1 MIKMKKMF
9 LGLFCFVSITTL
21 SVSNVWA
28 EDSANEASVEKST
41 VTSLTQ
47 ETSATTINASTDS
60 TALTAESEELPS
72 LRQTLLNYVGMYGL
86 TETLINRLSDDELD
100 YAKKVSF
107 HFVNQDISG
116 TARMITKLYG
126 EKPIPEDSYSTDYS
140 TLTIDDLKNYLPQIR
155 LSLIYVYDLNSD
167 VVNNLSD
174 QTLVDLINQ
183 VKVDY
188 ANQNYPSDV
197 RGDYGLA
204 AMADKI
210 KVNDYTSIN
219 QSAESVSSDTTNT
232 ESTLQTTT
240 SSSKKATTSS
250 STEHKKGIF
259 PSTGEKKSVLFTIIG
274 IILLSLVS
282 IFIIKNK
289 KK

>member
-1 MIKMKKMF
+1 MKKMF

-210 KVNDYTSIN
+210 KANDYTSIN

-250 STEHKKGIF
+250 STEHKRGYF
-259 PSTGEKKSVLFTIIG
+259 PVLAKKNQFY
-274 IILLSLVS
+274 LLSLES
-282 IFIIKNK
+282 SYYL
-289 KK
+289 

>member
-1 MIKMKKMF
+1 MKKMF

-210 KVNDYTSIN
+210 KANDYTSIN

-259 PSTGEKKSVLFTIIG
+259 PSTGEKNQFY
-274 IILLSLVS
+274 LLSLES
-282 IFIIKNK
+282 SYYL
-289 KK
+289 

>member
-1 MIKMKKMF
+1 MKKMF

-188 ANQNYPSDV
+188 ANQTII
-197 RGDYGLA
+197 RQL
-204 AMADKI
+204 I
-210 KVNDYTSIN
+210 KVLKVFLRILLIQNLHYK
-219 QSAESVSSDTTNT
+219 QLRAVQRK
-232 ESTLQTTT
+232 LLHQVQ
-240 SSSKKATTSS
+240 
-250 STEHKKGIF
+250 
-259 PSTGEKKSVLFTIIG
+259 PSTKRGYFPVLAKKNQFHLP
-274 IILLSLVS
+274 SLES
-282 IFIIKNK
+282 SYYL
-289 KK
+289 

>member
-1 MIKMKKMF
+1 MKKMF

-204 AMADKI
+204 SMADKI
-210 KVNDYTSIN
+210 KANDYTSIN

-259 PSTGEKKSVLFTIIG
+259 PSTGEKKSVSFTIIG

>member
-1 MIKMKKMF
+1 M
-9 LGLFCFVSITTL
+9 
-21 SVSNVWA
+21 
-28 EDSANEASVEKST
+28 EKST

-204 AMADKI
+204 SMA
-210 KVNDYTSIN
+210 
-219 QSAESVSSDTTNT
+219 
-232 ESTLQTTT
+232 
-240 SSSKKATTSS
+240 
-250 STEHKKGIF
+250 
-259 PSTGEKKSVLFTIIG
+259 
-274 IILLSLVS
+274 
-282 IFIIKNK
+282 
-289 KK
+289 

>member
-1 MIKMKKMF
+1 MKKMF
-9 LGLFCFVSITTL
+9 LGLCCFVSITTL

-204 AMADKI
+204 SMADKI
-210 KVNDYTSIN
+210 KANDYTSIN
-219 QSAESVSSDTTNT
+219 QSAESVSSNTTNT

-240 SSSKKATTSS
+240 SSSKKATSSS

-259 PSTGEKKSVLFTIIG
+259 PSTGEKKSVSFTIIG

>member
-1 MIKMKKMF
+1 MKKMF

-107 HFVNQDISG
+107 HFVNQDVSG

-174 QTLVDLINQ
+174 QTLIDLINQ

-204 AMADKI
+204 SMADKI
-210 KVNDYTSIN
+210 KANDYTSIN

-240 SSSKKATTSS
+240 SSTKKATTSS

-259 PSTGEKKSVLFTIIG
+259 PITGEKKSVLFTIIG

>member
-1 MIKMKKMF
+1 MKKMF

-41 VTSLTQ
+41 VTSLTP

-107 HFVNQDISG
+107 HFVNQDVSG

-174 QTLVDLINQ
+174 QTLIDLINQ

-204 AMADKI
+204 SMADKI
-210 KVNDYTSIN
+210 KANDYTSIN

-240 SSSKKATTSS
+240 SSTKKATTSS

-259 PSTGEKKSVLFTIIG
+259 PSTGEKKISFIYHHWNHLTIF
-274 IILLSLVS
+274 S
-282 IFIIKNK
+282 
-289 KK
+289 

>member
-1 MIKMKKMF
+1 
-9 LGLFCFVSITTL
+9 
-21 SVSNVWA
+21 
-28 EDSANEASVEKST
+28 
-41 VTSLTQ
+41 
-47 ETSATTINASTDS
+47 
-60 TALTAESEELPS
+60 
-72 LRQTLLNYVGMYGL
+72 
-86 TETLINRLSDDELD
+86 
-100 YAKKVSF
+100 
-107 HFVNQDISG
+107 
-116 TARMITKLYG
+116 MITKLYG

-210 KVNDYTSIN
+210 KANDYTSIN

-259 PSTGEKKSVLFTIIG
+259 PSTGEKISFIYYHWNHLTIF
-274 IILLSLVS
+274 S
-282 IFIIKNK
+282 
-289 KK
+289 

>member
-1 MIKMKKMF
+1 
-9 LGLFCFVSITTL
+9 
-21 SVSNVWA
+21 
-28 EDSANEASVEKST
+28 
-41 VTSLTQ
+41 
-47 ETSATTINASTDS
+47 
-60 TALTAESEELPS
+60 
-72 LRQTLLNYVGMYGL
+72 
-86 TETLINRLSDDELD
+86 
-100 YAKKVSF
+100 
-107 HFVNQDISG
+107 
-116 TARMITKLYG
+116 MITKLYG

-174 QTLVDLINQ
+174 QTLIDLINQ

-204 AMADKI
+204 SMADKI
-210 KVNDYTSIN
+210 KANDYTSIN

-240 SSSKKATTSS
+240 SSTKKATTSS

-259 PSTGEKKSVLFTIIG
+259 PSTGEKNQFYLP
-274 IILLSLVS
+274 SLES
-282 IFIIKNK
+282 SYYL
-289 KK
+289 

>member
-1 MIKMKKMF
+1 MKKMF

-210 KVNDYTSIN
+210 KANDYTSIN

-259 PSTGEKKSVLFTIIG
+259 PSTGEKKSVSFTIIG

>member
-1 MIKMKKMF
+1 MKKMF

-204 AMADKI
+204 SMADKI
-210 KVNDYTSIN
+210 KANDYTSIN
-219 QSAESVSSDTTNT
+219 QSAESVSSNTTNT

-240 SSSKKATTSS
+240 SSSKKATSSS

-259 PSTGEKKSVLFTIIG
+259 PSTGEKKSVSFTIIG

>member
-1 MIKMKKMF
+1 MKKMF

-60 TALTAESEELPS
+60 TALTAGSEELPS

-174 QTLVDLINQ
+174 QTLIDLINQ

-204 AMADKI
+204 SMADKI
-210 KVNDYTSIN
+210 KANDYTSIN

-259 PSTGEKKSVLFTIIG
+259 PSTGEKKSVSFTIIG

>member
-1 MIKMKKMF
+1 MKKMF

-107 HFVNQDISG
+107 HFVNQDVSG

-174 QTLVDLINQ
+174 QTLIDLINQ

-204 AMADKI
+204 SMADKI
-210 KVNDYTSIN
+210 KANDYTSIN

-240 SSSKKATTSS
+240 SSTKKATTSS

-259 PSTGEKKSVLFTIIG
+259 PSTGEKNQFYLP
-274 IILLSLVS
+274 SLES
-282 IFIIKNK
+282 SYYL
-289 KK
+289 